1 MNVQNIKI
9 SYKRKQLIKYKKY
22 ILNYFFLD
30 LNYLIDIN
38 VNKSRYL
45 CLFKLVN

>member
-38 VNKSRYL
+38 VNINLDIYI
-45 CLFKLVN
+45 CLS